1 MLSQSEVIQQLFV
14 VFTEYSLQGDPKD
27 GSLEL
32 EEVMREI
39 QDTFPP
45 DANQSTPRGGNAI

>member
-1 MLSQSEVIQQLFV
+1 MLSQSEVIRQLFV

-45 DANQSTPRGGNAI
+45 DANQKYPTRR